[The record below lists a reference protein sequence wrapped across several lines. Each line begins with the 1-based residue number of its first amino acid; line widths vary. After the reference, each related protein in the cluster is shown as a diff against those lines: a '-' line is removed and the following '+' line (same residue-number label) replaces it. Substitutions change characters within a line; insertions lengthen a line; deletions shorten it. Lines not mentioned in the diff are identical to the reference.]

1 MYMETKIIYSKTKT
15 VAQYSS
21 SFQKKKKRH
30 IFLCTFKKLIVMIM
44 KMGIQTL
51 SIFRDIKSVN

>member
-21 SFQKKKKRH
+21 SFQKKKRH

>member
-21 SFQKKKKRH
+21 SFLKKKKTYFFMYFQK
-30 IFLCTFKKLIVMIM
+30 IDSNDNEDGNSNIEYI
-44 KMGIQTL
+44 
-51 SIFRDIKSVN
+51 